1 MSTPASTSRIDAL
14 VVGAGFGGIAMLHR
28 LRGLGFSTRLI
39 ESAAGPGGVWY
50 WNRYPGARCDVE
62 SFDYSFSFDSDLEQ
76 EWHWTEKFAPQA
88 EILAYINHVVDRFD
102 LRKDMTF
109 ETKVTRAEYDAESC
123 TWSVTTDTGE
133 HLTCTYL
140 VMATGT
146 LSVTKFPQVPGIEDF
161 AGETFHTGN
170 WPHTPVDFTGKRVG
184 IIGVGSSG
192 TQMVSPVS
200 EQAKHLFV
208 FQRTPN
214 FCIPAPNAPMDPAY
228 EAAEKARYRERRAFT
243 RETASGL
250 NRDMHRVSALA
261 VTDEER
267 RAHYENAWKTAGFGF
282 ILSFNDL
289 LLTEEANR
297 TAVDFING
305 KIREIVKD
313 PEVAA
318 RLTPTDYP
326 YGAKRPSVDSRYYE
340 CFNKPNVTLV
350 DIKSAPIERITATG
364 ITTADAHYDL
374 DAIVFATGYDAMT
387 GALSRIEFIGKD
399 GAVMSEKWA
408 AGPRTYLGIS
418 SHGFPNLFVVA
429 GPGSP
434 SVLSNVMV
442 SIEQHVEWISG
453 LLVHARDEGIVEIEA
468 DLDEENAWV
477 EHVNELAAGT
487 LYPNANSWYLGAD
500 VPGKPRVFMP
510 YSGGLRAYRRKCNE
524 VAAAGY
530 EGFALRSASV
540 VGQ

>member
-1 MSTPASTSRIDAL
+1 MTTHHAPSRCDAL
-14 VVGAGFGGIAMLHR
+14 IVGAGFGGIAMLHK
-28 LRGLGFSTRLI
+28 LRGLGFQARLV

-62 SFDYSFSFDSDLEQ
+62 SFDYSFSFDPELEQ
-76 EWHWTEKFAPQA
+76 EWHWTEKFAPQT
-88 EILAYINHVVDRFD
+88 EILAYINHVVERYD
-102 LRKDMTF
+102 LHKDMTF
-109 ETKVTRAEYDAESC
+109 ETKVISAHYDEDSC

-133 HLTCTYL
+133 QITCTYL

-146 LSVTKFPQVPGIEDF
+146 LSVTKFPQVPGIDDF
-161 AGETFHTGN
+161 EGDTHHTGA
-170 WPHTPVDFTGKRVG
+170 WPHSPVDFTGKRVG

-192 TQMVSPVS
+192 TQMVGPVS
-200 EQAKHLFV
+200 EQAAHLFV

-214 FCIPAPNAPMDPAY
+214 FCVPAPNAPMDPAY
-228 EAAEKARYRERRAFT
+228 EAQEKARYRERRAYT

-261 VTDEER
+261 VSDEDR
-267 RAHYENAWKTAGFGF
+267 RAHYEESWNNAGFGF
-282 ILSFNDL
+282 IMSYKDL
-289 LLTEEANR
+289 LLSDEANQ

-313 PEVAA
+313 PAVAA
-318 RLTPTDYP
+318 LLTATDYP
-326 YGAKRPSVDSRYYE
+326 FGAKRPSVDSRYYQA
-340 CFNKPNVTLV
+340 FNRDNVTLV
-350 DIKSAPIERITATG
+350 DIRSAPIERITATG
-364 ITTADAHYDL
+364 IATADADYDL
-374 DAIVFATGYDAMT
+374 DVIVFATGYDALT
-387 GALSRIEFIGKD
+387 GALSRIQFVGKD
-399 GAVMSEKWA
+399 GNVMSEKWA

-418 SHGFPNLFVVA
+418 SHGFPNLFIVA

-442 SIEQHVEWISG
+442 SIEQHAEWISG
-453 LLVHARDEGIVEIEA
+453 LLVHARENGIVEIEV

-477 EHVNELAAGT
+477 EHVNDLAAAT
-487 LYPNANSWYLGAD
+487 LYPKANSWFLGAD
-500 VPGKPRVFMP
+500 IPGKPRVFMP

-524 VAAAGY
+524 VAAGDY
-530 EGFALRSASV
+530 QGFVLRSASV